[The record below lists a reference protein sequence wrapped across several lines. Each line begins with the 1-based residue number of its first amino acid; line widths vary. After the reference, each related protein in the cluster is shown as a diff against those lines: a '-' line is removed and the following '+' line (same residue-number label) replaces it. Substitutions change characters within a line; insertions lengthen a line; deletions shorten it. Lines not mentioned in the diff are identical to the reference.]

1 MSQGDRVDDILLD
14 EIRLNR
20 KAIAKL
26 DEKFTS
32 KITELDKEV
41 FSNKIK
47 LTLFIAG
54 LSIFFNIIVIV
65 IAEKLKAYFIA

>member
-1 MSQGDRVDDILLD
+1 MNSKVDDILLD

-32 KITELDKEV
+32 RITDLDKQV

-47 LTLFIAG
+47 LTIFIAG
-54 LSIFFNIIVIV
+54 ITIFFNIIVV
-65 IAEKLKAYFIA
+65 VLAEKIKTLIL

>member
-1 MSQGDRVDDILLD
+1 MNSKIEDILLE

-26 DEKFTS
+26 DAKFS
-32 KITELDKEV
+32 DKLVALDKQV

-47 LTLFIAG
+47 LGIFIAG
-54 LSIFFNIIVIV
+54 ITIFFNIIVIV
-65 IAEKLKAYFIA
+65 LADKLKSLIL

>member
-1 MSQGDRVDDILLD
+1 VNSKVDDILLD

-32 KITELDKEV
+32 RITDLDKQV

-47 LTLFIAG
+47 LTIFIAG
-54 LSIFFNIIVIV
+54 ITIFFNIIVV
-65 IAEKLKAYFIA
+65 VLAEKIKTLIL